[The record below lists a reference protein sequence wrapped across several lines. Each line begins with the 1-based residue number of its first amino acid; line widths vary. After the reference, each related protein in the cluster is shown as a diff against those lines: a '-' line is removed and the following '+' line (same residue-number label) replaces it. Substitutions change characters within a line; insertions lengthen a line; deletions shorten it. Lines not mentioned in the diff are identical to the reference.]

1 MYDLPLLNIKFFVE
15 KSCKAHVF
23 SRFFTHFDVTSN
35 IDVEPKGVP
44 LQDPSKSNNPRKNI
58 NIDRIQRGNME
69 ILILHRKCFHLVYKL
84 SVAQKYTR
92 KIPIPWTTSDSYKH
106 GLTYSHLF

>member
-1 MYDLPLLNIKFFVE
+1 MYNLSFTDFKFIVQ
-15 KSCKAHVF
+15 KSGEVHVF
-23 SRFFTHFDVTSN
+23 SRFLTHFNATSH
-35 IDVEPKGVP
+35 IYVEPKGVP

-69 ILILHRKCFHLVYKL
+69 ILILHRKSFHLVYKL

-92 KIPIPWTTSDSYKH
+92 KTPIPWTILQIVQKPNC
-106 GLTYSHLF
+106 